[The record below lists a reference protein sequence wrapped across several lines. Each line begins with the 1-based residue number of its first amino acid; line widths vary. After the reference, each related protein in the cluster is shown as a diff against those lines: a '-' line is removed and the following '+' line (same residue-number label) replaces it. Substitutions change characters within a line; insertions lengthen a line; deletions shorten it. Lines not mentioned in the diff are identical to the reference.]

1 MFEKNLNDLLLF
13 LTTSLNEYDFVS
25 DKHKVKYFYDELQ
38 KLKTEFPTDEKLDE
52 LQKIEI
58 DLEVKYEIFN
68 ELNKYFSPIYIE
80 IKKQLHKEM
89 VNKLRNENKKKRG
102 IN

>member
-25 DKHKVKYFYDELQ
+25 DKHKVKYL
-38 KLKTEFPTDEKLDE
+38 
-52 LQKIEI
+52 
-58 DLEVKYEIFN
+58 FN

-80 IKKQLHKEM
+80 IKKQIHKEM

>member
-1 MFEKNLNDLLLF
+1 M
-13 LTTSLNEYDFVS
+13 NEYDFVS

-80 IKKQLHKEM
+80 IKKKLHKKM
-89 VNKLRNENKKKRG
+89 VNKLRNENKKRE
-102 IN
+102 I